1 MIRRF
6 LSIAASGLLACVLA
20 ACPATA
26 TPPVP
31 PAGDPIAAAVD
42 DLLASDISR
51 GSCLFGAKK
60 TIGIWPFDEDKVPVQ
75 GRSAQRVYDEIVA
88 RLVGRR
94 LPCVDVLDGTAI
106 GAIVDHLN
114 RTGALQKSGGN
125 VVAALETA
133 NRKVDFVVMA
143 QLYGQ
148 EGRVLLGLRA
158 IERASGRTVAQTR
171 PTPVPAVYLVGDIAD
186 LAMPLD
192 GAIARAAHHFALSI
206 ADLKAVRVAGVF
218 YSDTAAQP
226 PAGRYLGERL
236 VAALTTEIANPLSGR
251 ALKVIDPRGGAALP
265 QAAAQPAGEGEY
277 ELSGHYWPRGA
288 AVDLKLAMRRAD
300 GATHSWA
307 GRIRAEDFSG
317 LTLKPINAGVGSD
330 TAGQGPFLFELTT
343 PRGRSPLYRPGEDL
357 TLSARASREAWVWC
371 FYVDAGGVTTT
382 VLPNPHRKSGMG
394 NHLAAGE
401 VQTLPDPKFDPFR
414 FVFTADTLGE
424 EIFRCFATSRDVRKD
439 LPASFFPDPIAPIP
453 AEEAGRLA
461 DLFMKLPDVEIGEAS
476 VTVNVTR

>member
-1 MIRRF
+1 MIRRSA
-6 LSIAASGLLACVLA
+6 LLALATLAVGLLAA
-20 ACPATA
+20 PTTA
-26 TPPVP
+26 TPPPPP
-31 PAGDPIAAAVD
+31 PADPIAAAVD

-192 GAIARAAHHFALSI
+192 GAIGRAAHHFALSI
-206 ADLKAVRVAGVF
+206 ADLKAVRVGGVF

-226 PAGRYLGERL
+226 PAGRYVGERL

-251 ALKVIDPRGGAALP
+251 ALKVVDPRAGATVP
-265 QAAAQPAGEGEY
+265 PGEGEY

-317 LTLKPINAGVGSD
+317 LTLKPINPSVGSD

-343 PRGRSPLYRPGEDL
+343 PRGRSPVYRPGEEL
-357 TLSARASREAWVWC
+357 TLSARTSREAWVWC

-382 VLPNPHRKSGMG
+382 VLPNPHRKSGIG
-394 NHLAAGE
+394 NRLAAGE
-401 VQTLPDPKFDPFR
+401 AQTLPDPKLDPFK

-453 AEEAGRLA
+453 AEEAGRLT
-461 DLFMKLPDVEIGEAS
+461 DVFMKLPDVEIGEAS